1 MSLMKP
7 KGKRALDRIL
17 DDSYVADLAAVPMAD
32 LRARREEVEREEA
45 WLSYIRRMLHG
56 RIDILDNS
64 GVIGSDGELDLDA
77 LVASLSG
84 QMGAGSHLA
93 TLDVVDSPGGGRRA
107 VERLIARTGL
117 DDPAEL
123 TDQQVAQRLEQLRDM
138 EREVSQA
145 RASVHRVQDALTGEL
160 ARRYRDGE
168 AKPEGVLK
176 ADS

>member
-1 MSLMKP
+1 M
-7 KGKRALDRIL
+7 
-17 DDSYVADLAAVPMAD
+17 
-32 LRARREEVEREEA
+32 
-45 WLSYIRRMLHG
+45 
-56 RIDILDNS
+56 
-64 GVIGSDGELDLDA
+64 
-77 LVASLSG
+77 
-84 QMGAGSHLA
+84 
-93 TLDVVDSPGGGRRA
+93 
-107 VERLIARTGL
+107 